1 MVGLTLEHLG
11 GWPAVLG
18 RLLQREDLSAE
29 EAAAAFDSVLS
40 GEATPAQ
47 IAAFAAGLRTK
58 GETVEE
64 MTGLV
69 AAMRARAERVEVE
82 GDVVDTCGTGGDRS
96 GSINVSTVSALV
108 VAASGARVCKHGGR
122 ASSSLAG
129 SADVFEALG
138 VTVGLGPA
146 GVARCIDEVGIGFCL
161 APRFHPAMRHAAPVR
176 RELGVATVFNFLGP
190 LANPAG
196 ARRQLLGVG
205 DAAMTEKM
213 LAVLAANGAVRALV
227 VHGEDGLDEMS
238 LGAPTRVLDLARG
251 AGGEATVER
260 YVLDAA
266 EFGFRR
272 ARLEDLKGGDAA
284 HNAELVRAVLAGEP
298 GPRRDFVVWN
308 SAAAL
313 VVAGTA
319 PDVASGV
326 ERAAV
331 LIDSGEVA
339 AVLARLVEAS
349 AEAAAD
355 GLT

>member
-1 MVGLTLEHLG
+1 MVGLTLAELG

-18 RLLQREDLSAE
+18 RLLRREDLSAD
-29 EAAAAFDSVLS
+29 EAAAAFESVLS
-40 GEATPAQ
+40 GEATSAQ
-47 IAAFAAGLRTK
+47 IAAFAAALRTK

-69 AAMRARAERVEVE
+69 AAMRARAEPVEIAGE
-82 GDVVDTCGTGGDRS
+82 VVDTCGTGGDRS

-108 VAASGARVCKHGGR
+108 VAASGAKVCKHGGR

-146 GVARCIDEVGIGFCL
+146 GVSRCIEEAGIGFCL

-190 LANPAG
+190 LANPAR
-196 ARRQLLGVG
+196 AARQLLGVG
-205 DAAMTEKM
+205 DAGMAEKM
-213 LAVLAANGAVRALV
+213 LAVLEANGAVRAMV
-227 VHGEDGLDEMS
+227 VHGEDGLDELS
-238 LGAPTRVLDLARG
+238 LGAPTRVLELTRG
-251 AGGEATVER
+251 PSGEAIVAR
-260 YVLDAA
+260 YVLEATDFGLARAA
-266 EFGFRR
+266 VDE
-272 ARLEDLKGGDAA
+272 LKGGDAR
-284 HNAELVRAVLAGEP
+284 HNAELVRRVLAGER

-308 SAAAL
+308 SAGAL

-319 PDVASGV
+319 PDFAAGVAL
-326 ERAAV
+326 AAALV
-331 LIDSGEVA
+331 DSGAVA
-339 AVLARLVEAS
+339 RVLDRLVECS
-349 AEAAAD
+349 AEAAAA